1 MPYFIL
7 WFFANL
13 NDGRV
18 VGHVMKFLEFFRESY
33 MAVSLQAK
41 IEEGS
46 IKSKADRWKGK
57 LANGG
62 ANTWN
67 PLPPAFEA
75 KK

>member
-1 MPYFIL
+1 
-7 WFFANL
+7 
-13 NDGRV
+13 
-18 VGHVMKFLEFFRESY
+18 MKFLEFFRESY

-62 ANTWN
+62 ANT
-67 PLPPAFEA
+67 
-75 KK
+75 